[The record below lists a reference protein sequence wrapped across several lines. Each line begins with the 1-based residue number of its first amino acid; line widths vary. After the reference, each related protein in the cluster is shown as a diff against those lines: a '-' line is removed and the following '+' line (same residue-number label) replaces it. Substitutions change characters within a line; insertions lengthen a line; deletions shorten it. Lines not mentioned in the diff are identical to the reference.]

1 MLQQNGAVDPDQL
14 NQLIDQEIQPLYA
27 GAAQLPIQINAQS
40 VEGEPQEFDALQY
53 FAPSMAILFMTFAM
67 AAGARTILEEQ
78 RTWTL
83 QRILTTPTPRWVY
96 MVGRLLGTFL
106 TGVVQMLIL
115 LIATPIVAVA
125 LGRSGD
131 LWGDNF
137 IGLGL
142 ITVSVVAASTGLGLI
157 FAAISKNARQADNIA
172 NAVVIIMAM
181 LGGTFVPVEDV
192 PVLDTLSN
200 ISLNKW
206 GLQGFTSLAVDNA
219 TTGKIMLN
227 VVALLAMAAA
237 FFSIALWRFNRRL
250 DV

>member
-1 MLQQNGAVDPDQL
+1 
-14 NQLIDQEIQPLYA
+14 
-27 GAAQLPIQINAQS
+27 
-40 VEGEPQEFDALQY
+40 
-53 FAPSMAILFMTFAM
+53 
-67 AAGARTILEEQ
+67 
-78 RTWTL
+78 
-83 QRILTTPTPRWVY
+83 

-219 TTGKIMLN
+219 TTGEIMLN